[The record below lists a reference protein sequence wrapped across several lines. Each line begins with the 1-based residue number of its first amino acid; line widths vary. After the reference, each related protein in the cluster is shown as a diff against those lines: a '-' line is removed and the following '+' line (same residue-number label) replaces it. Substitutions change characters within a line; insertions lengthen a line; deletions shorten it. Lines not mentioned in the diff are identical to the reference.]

1 MNWSPLNLP
10 KELDEVLPAAKQ
22 APFAVLALAV
32 TVGLMVSE
40 LLPAMHAALVGCLL
54 MGVFRCIDLDS
65 AYRAVSLRTLVLIA
79 GMLPFGM
86 ALERTGG
93 IEFATDTLLGLLG
106 NASPYLILATV
117 FVMTLIIGLFVVP
130 AANAVLMA
138 PLAMAV
144 AAEIGASPYPF
155 AIVVALAAS
164 STFMTPVVPANAMVA
179 TLGGYRFGDYVKIGL
194 PLVLLVWAFAI
205 TIAPGLYPFG

>member
-1 MNWSPLNLP
+1 M
-10 KELDEVLPAAKQ
+10 
-22 APFAVLALAV
+22 LALAV

-54 MGVFRCIDLDS
+54 MGAFRCIDLDS

-79 GMLPFGM
+79 GMLPFGI

-93 IEFATDTLLGLLG
+93 IELAADTLVGVLG
-106 NASPYLILATV
+106 NASPYLVLATV
-117 FVMTLIIGLFVVP
+117 FLMTLIIGLFVVP

-144 AAEIGASPYPF
+144 AAELGASPYPF
-155 AIVVALAAS
+155 AIAVALAAS
-164 STFMTPVVPANAMVA
+164 SAFMTPVVPANAMVA
-179 TLGGYRFGDYVKIGL
+179 TLGGYRFGDYAKIGL
-194 PLVLLVWAFAI
+194 PLVLLVWAFAV
-205 TIAPGLYPFG
+205 TIVPWLYPFG